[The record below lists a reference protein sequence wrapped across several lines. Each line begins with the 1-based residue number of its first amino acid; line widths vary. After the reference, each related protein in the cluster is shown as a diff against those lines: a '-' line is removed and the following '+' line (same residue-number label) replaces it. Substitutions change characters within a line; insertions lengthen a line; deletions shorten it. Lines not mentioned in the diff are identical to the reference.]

1 MAAFA
6 SPYIKTE
13 AAQVTRLADSAVMT
27 GVNFSSWFNPEQ
39 GCIVAE
45 FSLKG
50 FAGAF
55 SSPYAISDSTAL
67 GSVAQNRIQAY
78 QNASFT
84 SMGAD
89 VRTNSAAQAAIVTA
103 SSNMNTGYIK
113 HSISYAFNDIKASAD
128 GGAVGTDTV
137 AVLPV
142 LTQLVLG
149 RSNEA
154 ATATAPAACY
164 IRRLTYYPQALTAAN
179 LQAVTR

>member
-1 MAAFA
+1 
-6 SPYIKTE
+6 
-13 AAQVTRLADSAVMT
+13 MT

-39 GCIVAE
+39 GCVVAE

-55 SSPYAISDSTAL
+55 SSPYAISDTTAL
-67 GSVAQNRIQAY
+67 GSVAQNRIQPY

-89 VRTNSAAQAAIVTA
+89 VRTNSVTQAAIVTA

-113 HSISYAFNDIKASAD
+113 HTISYAFNDIKASAD

-154 ATATAPAACY
+154 ASGAPPACY
-164 IRRLTYYPQALTAAN
+164 IRRLTYYNQALTAAN